1 MIIPAIILNGK
12 ELLRRNLPRKLA
24 DAPKEI
30 NTIENPRVNKII
42 GNKFVFL
49 LLIKSSKVLT

>member
-1 MIIPAIILNGK
+1 
-12 ELLRRNLPRKLA
+12 LLRRNLPRKLA
-24 DAPKEI
+24 DAPKET

-49 LLIKSSKVLT
+49 LFI